1 MYQYTTDDQEFFFKI
16 ANEVLDRFGLLNDMD
31 EDMIFDVILHYSDI
45 IVNTLDVYRQA
56 VQQSNVVT
64 PGTSTHIN

>member
-45 IVNTLDVYRQA
+45 IVNTLDAYRQA
-56 VQQSNVVT
+56 DQQLSVVT